1 MSATHEDTYKVTV
14 ETISSGISLR
24 ENERLICSIEA
35 GTVEK
40 GCESLRIIKD
50 FVE

>member
-1 MSATHEDTYKVTV
+1 MSATREDTHKITV
-14 ETISSGISLR
+14 ETVSSGISLR